1 MVETLLIALLAA
13 GVGAAIAVAL
23 SSRRRTSPDDIAGAV
38 RDELTVQIS
47 QQFDAQR
54 HAMEQQRSESLR
66 QAVESVVNVASEQL
80 RLHTAAGTDALDHRN
95 VVMAQRLDDMSQSLD
110 RVRRLVTDL
119 DQQRAEG
126 FGQLAERLE
135 QTGSMTLELSRTT
148 AALREALASPQSRG
162 QWGERMAEDVLRAA
176 GFVRD
181 VNYVVQSSTA
191 TGRPDFTFP
200 LPAGRCVHMDVKFP
214 LDNYVRH
221 LEADTDTERAAT
233 LKAFI
238 RDVRNRITELS
249 RRDYVDPA
257 NGTLD
262 QVLLFLPNEHV
273 YGFLH
278 QHDRDIIDLA
288 LKHKVVL
295 CSPLTLFAVLAV
307 IRQSVDDHLTERRS
321 KEILDLLAAFGSQW
335 EKFTDHLD
343 KVGTRIAATQKAF
356 DDANGVRRRMLEK
369 QIDRVDDLRQASLS
383 ASHDDP
389 HEAGVVTLV
398 ERATRAAG

>member
-1 MVETLLIALLAA
+1 MVEQLLIALLAA
-13 GVGAAIAVAL
+13 GVGAAIAVAV
-23 SSRRRTSPDDIAGAV
+23 SSRRRTGPDDIAGAV
-38 RDELTVQIS
+38 RDELTTQIRE
-47 QQFDAQR
+47 QFDAQR
-54 HAMEQQRSESLR
+54 YAMEQQRSESLH

-80 RLHTAAGTDALDHRN
+80 RLHTSAGTEALEHRN

-135 QTGSMTLELSRTT
+135 QTGAMTLELSRTT
-148 AALREALASPQSRG
+148 GALREALASPQARG

-221 LEADTDTERAAT
+221 LEAETDTERAAT
-233 LKAFI
+233 LKAFV

-249 RRDYVDPA
+249 RCDYVDPA

-278 QHDRDIIDLA
+278 QQDRDIIDLA

-321 KEILDLLAAFGSQW
+321 KEILDLLAAFGTQW
-335 EKFTDHLD
+335 DKFTDHLD
-343 KVGTRIAATQKAF
+343 KIGTRIAATQKAF

-369 QIDRVDDLRQASLS
+369 QIDRVDDLRQASLA
-383 ASHDDP
+383 ASPDDG